1 MRMRHGWQGQGRGGR
16 GRRLGG
22 RRACQLRCLEC
33 GERAVIDRLGAT
45 GELARRLRDMG
56 LVPGTEVEV
65 MGRAPLRDPVQIR
78 VRGTSLALRNN
89 EADQIYVTRDEADE

>member
-1 MRMRHGWQGQGRGGR
+1 MRNGRRGQGRGRR
-16 GRRLGG
+16 GRRFGGG
-22 RRACQLRCLEC
+22 RCACQLRCLEC

-56 LVPGTEVEV
+56 LVPGTEVEF

-89 EADQIYVTRDEADE
+89 EADQIYVTRAEADE